1 MATSTATRNVGS
13 VNIITVSGGMD
24 DNYDFNYVTGT
35 LTINKATLTVTAD
48 NKIKEYGAANPTF
61 TLTYSGFKN
70 SETKSVT
77 FC

>member
-1 MATSTATRNVGS
+1 
-13 VNIITVSGGMD
+13 MD